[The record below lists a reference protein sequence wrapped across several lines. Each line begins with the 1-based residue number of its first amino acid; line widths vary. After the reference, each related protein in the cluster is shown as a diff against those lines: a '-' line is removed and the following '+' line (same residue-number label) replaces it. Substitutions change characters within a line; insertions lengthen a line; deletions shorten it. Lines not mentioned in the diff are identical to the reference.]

1 MNETLLVLQAAC
13 LTIIGAATPLL
24 FAALGELVTERA
36 GVLNLGLEGMML
48 IGAVAAFAATVVSGN
63 PYLGVLLGALAGALM
78 ALLHGIMVLTLLT
91 NQVATGLAMTLF
103 GVGLSALLGA
113 GFVGVTVAPL
123 PALPVPLLAS
133 LPLLGPLLFEHNLL
147 VYLSLLLV
155 VGLSLFICRTR
166 AGLILRAVGESPSSA
181 HALGYP
187 VIRIRY
193 LALLFGGAM
202 AGVGG
207 AYLSLVYTPMWSE
220 NMTAGR
226 GWVALALVVFA
237 SWRPGRAL
245 LGAYMFGGVT
255 ILQLHGQGMGLSIP
269 SQFLS
274 MLPYLATVLVLVLI
288 SRDGVKLRENRP
300 ASLGL
305 LFRPSS

>member
-1 MNETLLVLQAAC
+1 MSESVLMLQAVA

-24 FAALGELVTERA
+24 FAALGEMVTERS

-63 PYLGVLLGALAGALM
+63 PYLGVLAGAAAGALV
-78 ALLHGIMVLTLLT
+78 ALLHGLLVLSLLA

-113 GFVGVTVAPL
+113 GFVGTTITPL
-123 PALPVPLLAS
+123 PTLAIPLLADVPLLGS
-133 LPLLGPLLFEHNLL
+133 LLFDHNAL

-155 VGLSLFICRTR
+155 VGLSLFIYHTR

-193 LALLFGGAM
+193 LALIFGGAM

-207 AYLSLVYTPMWSE
+207 AYLSLVSTPMWSE

-237 SWRPGRAL
+237 SWKPGRVLA
-245 LGAYMFGGVT
+245 GAYMFGGVT
-255 ILQLHGQGMGLSIP
+255 ILQLHGQGMGVSIP

-274 MLPYLATVLVLVLI
+274 MLPYLATVVVLVLI
-288 SRDGVKLRENRP
+288 SRDSVKLRENRP
-300 ASLGL
+300 ASLGRV
-305 LFRPSS
+305 FRPSA

>member
-1 MNETLLVLQAAC
+1 MNETMLIMQAAM

-24 FAALGELVTERA
+24 FAALGEMVTERA

-63 PYLGVLLGALAGALM
+63 PYLGVLLGGLAGALM
-78 ALLHGIMVLTLLT
+78 ALLHGLMVLTLLA

-113 GFVGVTVAPL
+113 GFVGTTVAPL
-123 PALPVPLLAS
+123 PVLA
-133 LPLLGPLLFEHNLL
+133 LPLLQDIPWLGALLFKHNLL
-147 VYLSLLLV
+147 VYLSWLLV
-155 VGLSLFICRTR
+155 PGLALFIYRTR

-193 LALLFGGAM
+193 LALLCGGAL

-207 AYLSLVYTPMWSE
+207 SFLSLVSTPMWSE

-237 SWRPGRAL
+237 SWKPGRVL

-255 ILQLHGQGMGLSIP
+255 ILQLHGQGAGLSIP
-269 SQFLS
+269 AQFLS
-274 MLPYLATVLVLVLI
+274 MLPYLATVVVLVLI
-288 SRDGVKLRENRP
+288 SRDSVKLRENRP

-305 LFRPSS
+305 MFRPST